1 MLQSNEIISLLLF
14 VGVLLFALYQRNGL
28 SELPARWLLLMS
40 FGVLLFGRVFTIVE
54 GFFLGELFNA
64 LEHACYAI
72 SSLLL
77 LWWCARAL
85 GGRGSAK
92 WTE

>member
-1 MLQSNEIISLLLF
+1 MLQSHEIIGLLLF
-14 VGVLLFALYQRNGL
+14 VGVLVFAVYQRNSL
-28 SELPARWLLLMS
+28 SELPARRLLLMS
-40 FGVLLFGRVFTIVE
+40 FGILLIGRVFTIAE

-64 LEHACYAI
+64 LEHVCYAV

-77 LWWCARAL
+77 LWWCARVP

-92 WTE
+92 WTD